1 MVVPFQGYEIAV
13 GLVSIMIA
21 VSGMILGIGIA
32 VGDRRL
38 KEIGRDELY
47 QSIINGVLVGALF
60 AALVPGGIVN
70 NLVNSLAPSSVQCSG
85 VMSANYAICFASN
98 FLTGLIPVSI
108 GGHLYPTLMDSTL
121 GLLVPAAAI
130 YGTVSFIASIKVTA
144 VFVSFGFGTLLQPVV
159 SMLGYVIEALSF
171 TLASLEI
178 QGVLLYF
185 VAATSLTALLPI
197 GLILRSFYFTRR
209 LGGTII
215 AITIALFVVFPLTY
229 VMDAQLVSAYSA
241 GTSGIGS
248 ISSTANSLKE
258 SVGGSLMS
266 ANVPANVLAG
276 ISSGITSFVSMVEGD
291 LSGIM
296 NVVAM
301 VVVEAFFLPLF
312 SIMLTIVSAR
322 EIARILGSELSFGKF
337 DMF

>member
-1 MVVPFQGYEIAV
+1 MTVPFQGYEIAV

-21 VSGMILGIGIA
+21 VSGIVLGIGIA
-32 VGDRRL
+32 IGDRKL

-47 QSIINGVLVGALF
+47 QSVINGVMVGALF
-60 AALVPGGIVN
+60 AALVPGGIISS
-70 NLVNSLAPSSVQCSG
+70 LVNSLAPSGVQCSG

-98 FLTGLIPVSI
+98 FLTGLTPVNVA
-108 GGHLYPTLMDSTL
+108 GHIYPTLMDSTL
-121 GLLVPAAAI
+121 GLLLPSAAI
-130 YGTVSFIASIKVTA
+130 YGAVSFIASIKVTA
-144 VFVSFGFGTLLQPVV
+144 VMVSFGFGTLLQPVV
-159 SMLGYVIEALSF
+159 GMLRYVIEALSF

-185 VAATSLTALLPI
+185 IAATSLSALLPI

-209 LGGTII
+209 LGGAII

-241 GTSGIGS
+241 GTSGVGA

-258 SVGGSLMS
+258 NVSGSLLS
-266 ANVPANVLAG
+266 ANVPTSVLSD
-276 ISSGITSFVSMVEGD
+276 ISSGISSFVSMVEAD
-291 LSGIM
+291 LTTVM
-296 NVVAM
+296 NIVAM
-301 VVVEAFFLPLF
+301 IIVEAFFLPLF
-312 SIMLTIVSAR
+312 SVMLTIVSAR
-322 EIARILGSELSFGKF
+322 ELARILGSELSFGKF